1 MFFNFLLIFS
11 FIVFPKRV
19 ILHLEKVPDGIIH
32 TGVSFNTPFKKRRYD
47 FRIFNE
53 NNTCL
58 TTGLVRSDPKVLF
71 PNLYEKDS
79 DANTRKLMEDFFS
92 EIPEIIYRDICLGTT
107 NKTFYEI
114 ENYSKLFL
122 IKYILINFSK
132 VMQFV
137 ELIFQIQVTLLVK
150 EAIFLPNTSHAH
162 CLHLLLEKDFHHL
175 IA

>member
-32 TGVSFNTPFKKRRYD
+32 TGVSFDTPFKKRRYD

-79 DANTRKLMEDFFS
+79 DANTRKIMEDFFL
-92 EIPEIIYRDICLGTT
+92 EMPEIIYRNICLGTT

-114 ENYSKLFL
+114 ENYSKK
-122 IKYILINFSK
+122 INEKYIFCIYDCRHYVDRFTNWAGVGHIPIWRLN
-132 VMQFV
+132 QYY
-137 ELIFQIQVTLLVK
+137 E
-150 EAIFLPNTSHAH
+150 NN
-162 CLHLLLEKDFHHL
+162 LE
-175 IA
+175 